1 VKAISRA
8 HIAAK
13 WNLFM
18 TVVIF
23 AAKLMKSCANQAQKE
38 EFIDCRGRNA
48 AILSNL
54 SDKTKTRP

>member
-1 VKAISRA
+1 
-8 HIAAK
+8 
-13 WNLFM
+13 M